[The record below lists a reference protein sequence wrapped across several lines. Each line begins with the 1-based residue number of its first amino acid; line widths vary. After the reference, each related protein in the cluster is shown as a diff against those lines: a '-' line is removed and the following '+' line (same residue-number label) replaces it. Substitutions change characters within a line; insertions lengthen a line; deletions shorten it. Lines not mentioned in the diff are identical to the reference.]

1 MTKRKAVRRVG
12 NRRAWAT
19 RFLLVALSAFLFL
32 KAVQLHGQLRAKQ
45 LEVAATEQAI
55 QKQEAINEDLLSQTD
70 PVAVDENLLKDAY
83 ENNYARPGDQIIVVQ
98 G

>member
-1 MTKRKAVRRVG
+1 MTRRKAVHRVG

-55 QKQEAINEDLLSQTD
+55 QKQEAINEDLNNQLDSD
-70 PVAVDENLLKDAY
+70 ALDESLRNEAN
-83 ENNYARPGDQIIVVQ
+83 ENGYYLNGEQIYVT
-98 G
+98 

>member
-45 LEVAATEQAI
+45 LEVAAPEQAI
-55 QKQEAINEDLLSQTD
+55 QKHEAINEDLNNQLDSD
-70 PVAVDENLLKDAY
+70 VLDESLRNEAN
-83 ENNYARPGDQIIVVQ
+83 ENGYYLNGEQIYVT
-98 G
+98 

>member
-12 NRRAWAT
+12 NRRAWAV
-19 RFLLVALSAFLFL
+19 RFLLIALSAFLFL

-55 QKQEAINEDLLSQTD
+55 QKQEAINEDLNNQLDSD
-70 PVAVDENLLKDAY
+70 VLDESLRNEAN
-83 ENNYARPGDQIIVVQ
+83 ENGYYLNGEQIYVT
-98 G
+98 

>member
-55 QKQEAINEDLLSQTD
+55 QKQEAINEDLNNQLDSD
-70 PVAVDENLLKDAY
+70 VLDESLRNEAN
-83 ENNYARPGDQIIVVQ
+83 ENGYYLNGEQIYVT
-98 G
+98 

>member
-12 NRRAWAT
+12 NRRAWAV

-45 LEVAATEQAI
+45 LELMATEQAI
-55 QKQEAINEDLLSQTD
+55 QKQEAINEELLSQTD
-70 PVAVDENLLKDAY
+70 PNAVNDTLQNEAY
-83 ENNYARPGDQIIVVQ
+83 GDGFANNGEQIYVT
-98 G
+98 